1 MSRRKLALILFCYP
15 VYFLLVVAG
24 LMRLDIPGRLDSVFP
39 NPRRVPYRLDEM
51 FRKAE
56 VFTPPVTLRRRAS
69 WEVADTIT
77 PRQTP
82 SLMGIDRAEYF
93 RSPTFPEEEV
103 VWNPDGRYES
113 EYIYSARRPLA
124 RLFLFGDSLLVS
136 HDYKG
141 IAYVLNEELGVPMFR
156 RTFGYPGAMETVY
169 AFVNEAPAGELRG
182 KAVVVEISEGSG
194 VWVSGQ
200 VNGAPVARTL
210 RELRG
215 RVLYHTAVL
224 LRVGDRFRDPAA
236 APPPSDVAG
245 AHRVGSC
252 RTVTGKEIREDPAHF
267 NPVLYEYLGR
277 CKSLAFYDR
286 DLAFATWDEPYFEGR
301 TAKVSLENWLRRIGR
316 RAREKGARFGVLYVP
331 TKLSAYWPILRPIL
345 DYDKLFEFVSKS
357 NRFNRTIRSHES
369 LRGVLPRSIES
380 WRTCVRELCREE
392 GIGFMDL
399 TDPYRAAVVR
409 GEDVFREFD
418 THWNERGI
426 RIAAEAVARFVKG
439 GGS

>member
-1 MSRRKLALILFCYP
+1 MNRGKLALLLVCYP

-24 LMRLDIPGRLDSVFP
+24 LMRLDIPRRLDAVFP

-56 VFTPPVTLRRRAS
+56 VFTQPVTHRRRAS

-77 PRQTP
+77 PRQAP
-82 SLMGIDRAEYF
+82 SLMGIGRAEYF
-93 RSPTFPEEEV
+93 RSATFSEEEV
-103 VWNPDGRYES
+103 VWNPDGRYET
-113 EYIYSARRPLA
+113 EYIHSVRKPLA

-136 HDYKG
+136 HDFKG
-141 IAYVLNEELGVPMFR
+141 IAYILNEELGVPTFR

-169 AFVNEAPAGELRG
+169 AFVNETPAEELRG
-182 KAVVVEISEGSG
+182 KAIVVEISEGSG
-194 VWVSGQ
+194 VWVNSQ

-210 RELRG
+210 GGLRG
-215 RVLYHTAVL
+215 LVLYHAAVL
-224 LRVGDRFRDPAA
+224 LRAGDRFRDPAA
-236 APPPSDVAG
+236 PQPSDLAG
-245 AHRVGSC
+245 ARRVASC
-252 RTVTGKEIREDPAHF
+252 RTETGKEIREDPDHF

-277 CKSLAFYDR
+277 CKALAFYDR

-301 TAKVSLENWLRRIGR
+301 TTKVSLENWLRRIGR
-316 RAREKGARFGVLYVP
+316 RAREKGARFAVLYMP

-345 DYDKLFEFVSKS
+345 DYDKLYAFVSKS

-392 GIGFMDL
+392 GIGFIDL
-399 TDPYRAAVVR
+399 TVPYRAAVVR

-426 RIAAEAVARFVKG
+426 RIAAEAVARFAEG

>member
-1 MSRRKLALILFCYP
+1 MSRGKLALILVCYP

-24 LMRLDIPGRLDSVFP
+24 LMRLDIPRRLDSVFP

-69 WEVADTIT
+69 WEKADTIT
-77 PRQTP
+77 PQLTP
-82 SLMGIDRAEYF
+82 SLVGIDRAEYF
-93 RSPTFPEEEV
+93 RSPEFREEEA
-103 VWNPDGRYES
+103 VWNPDGRYET
-113 EYIYSARRPLA
+113 EYIYSVRRPLA

-141 IAYVLNEELGVPMFR
+141 VPYILNEERGVPTFR
-156 RTFGYPGAMETVY
+156 RSFGHPGAMETVY
-169 AFVNEAPAGELRG
+169 AFVNEAPAEELRG
-182 KAVVVEISEGSG
+182 KVVVVEISEGSG

-210 RELRG
+210 GELRG
-215 RVLYHTAVL
+215 LVLYHAAVL
-224 LRVGDRFRDPAA
+224 LRLGDRFRVPA
-236 APPPSDVAG
+236 APPPSDIAG
-245 AHRVGSC
+245 ARRIGAC

-277 CKSLAFYDR
+277 CKILAFYDR

-301 TAKVSLENWLRRIGR
+301 TVKVSLENWLRRIGR

-345 DYDKLFEFVSKS
+345 DYDKLFDFVSKH
-357 NRFNRTIRSHES
+357 RWFNRTISSPAS
-369 LRGVLPRSIES
+369 LRDVLPRCIES
-380 WRTCVRELCREE
+380 WRTCVGNLCRAE
-392 GIGFMDL
+392 GIGFIDL
-399 TDPYRAAVVR
+399 TDPSRDAVVR

-418 THWNERGI
+418 THWNELGN
-426 RIAAEAVARFVKG
+426 RIAAEAVARFVEG